1 MSAATVVVV
10 TGNEPIPEATVAR
23 LPVYLRSLLELAASG
38 PTTVSSVGLA
48 ELAGVNDAKVR
59 KDLSYLGP
67 HGTRGV
73 GYNVDHLIVEIS
85 CALGVTNTWP
95 VVICGLGNLGLA
107 LANHTGFTDRGFP
120 IAAAVDTDPDKI
132 GTTINGVAV
141 HHPEHLPE
149 VVAEHQ
155 VAIGIITTPAE
166 GAQQTVDLLVEA
178 GVRSILSFAPAVLVV
193 PEGIDVRCVDLSTEL
208 QILGFHLQRL
218 FPPHSG
224 EVAEIS

>member
-1 MSAATVVVV
+1 MVN
-10 TGNEPIPEATVAR
+10 GNEPIPEATVAR
-23 LPVYLRSLLELAASG
+23 LPVYLRSLLGLAASG

-85 CALGVTNTWP
+85 RALGVTNTWP
-95 VVICGLGNLGLA
+95 VVICGLGNLGQA
-107 LANHTGFTDRGFP
+107 LSNHTGFTDRGFP

-132 GTTINGVAV
+132 GTMIDGVAV
-141 HHPEHLPE
+141 HHPQHLPE

-166 GAQQTVDLLVEA
+166 AAQETVDLLVEA
-178 GVRSILSFAPAVLVV
+178 GVRSILSFAPAVLAA
-193 PEGIDVRCVDLSTEL
+193 PPGIDVRSVDLSTEL
-208 QILGFHLQRL
+208 QILGFHLQRQQ
-218 FPPHSG
+218 PPHSG

>member
-1 MSAATVVVV
+1 MVVN
-10 TGNEPIPEATVAR
+10 GNEPIPEATVAR

-85 CALGVTNTWP
+85 RALGVTNTWP
-95 VVICGLGNLGLA
+95 VVICGLGNLGQA

-120 IAAAVDTDPDKI
+120 IAAAVDTDPEKI
-132 GTTINGVAV
+132 GTTIDGVAV
-141 HHPEHLPE
+141 HHPKHLPE

-166 GAQQTVDLLVEA
+166 GAQETVDLLVEA
-178 GVRSILSFAPAVLVV
+178 GVRSILSFAPAVLAA
-193 PEGIDVRCVDLSTEL
+193 PEGIDVRYVDLSTEL
-208 QILGFHLQRL
+208 QILGFHLQRQQ
-218 FPPHSG
+218 PPHRG
-224 EVAEIS
+224 GVAEIS

>member
-1 MSAATVVVV
+1 MTVN
-10 TGNEPIPEATVAR
+10 GNEPIPEATVAR

-85 CALGVTNTWP
+85 RALGVTNTWP
-95 VVICGLGNLGLA
+95 VVICGLGNLGQA

-120 IAAAVDTDPDKI
+120 IAAAVDSDPDKI
-132 GTTINGVAV
+132 GTTIDGVAV
-141 HHPEHLPE
+141 HHPKRLPE

-166 GAQQTVDLLVEA
+166 AAQETVDLLVEA
-178 GVRSILSFAPAVLVV
+178 GVRSILSFAPAVLTA
-193 PEGIDVRCVDLSTEL
+193 PPGIDVRYVDLSTEL
-208 QILGFHLQRL
+208 QILGFHLQRQQ
-218 FPPHSG
+218 PPYSAG
-224 EVAEIS
+224 VAEIS